1 MGVIHS
7 APWSVPMP
15 TFRSRTLNVSIARP
29 WTDVYAYASDPR
41 NMHQWAAGL
50 GHDFAP
56 DGDGWAFHDPGGQ
69 RIRLTF
75 TPPNVYGVLD
85 HDVFTPTGV
94 VHSAMRVMPN
104 GEGAEVTFL
113 LLQLPG
119 MTDTEFARDAA
130 TVQKD
135 LETLKGILETR

>member
-1 MGVIHS
+1 
-7 APWSVPMP
+7 MP
-15 TFRSRTLNVSIARP
+15 IFRSRTLSVTIAHP
-29 WTDVYAYASDPR
+29 WTEVYAYASDPR
-41 NMHQWAAGL
+41 NMHHWAAGL
-50 GHDFAP
+50 GQDFAP
-56 DGDGWAFHDPGGQ
+56 DGDGWAFHDPGGH

-75 TPPNVYGVLD
+75 TPPNIYGVLD

-94 VHSAMRVMPN
+94 VHSTMRVMPN

-130 TVQKD
+130 AVQKD

>member
-1 MGVIHS
+1 MTS
-7 APWSVPMP
+7 FPA
-15 TFRSRTLNVSIARP
+15 
-29 WTDVYAYASDPR
+29 
-41 NMHQWAAGL
+41 
-50 GHDFAP
+50 
-56 DGDGWAFHDPGGQ
+56 GDGWAFHDPAGH

-75 TPPNVYGVLD
+75 TPANGYGVLD

-94 VHSAMRVMPN
+94 VHSAMRVMSN

-119 MTDTEFARDAA
+119 MTDTEFVRDAA

-135 LETLKGILETR
+135 LETLKQILER

>member
-1 MGVIHS
+1 M
-7 APWSVPMP
+7 
-15 TFRSRTLNVSIARP
+15 
-29 WTDVYAYASDPR
+29 DVYAYASDPR
-41 NMHQWAAGL
+41 NMHHRTAGL
-50 GHDFAP
+50 GQDFAP
-56 DGDGWAFHDPGGQ
+56 DGDDWAFHDPGGH

-75 TPPNVYGVLD
+75 TPANVFGALD

-113 LLQLPG
+113 LLQVPG
-119 MTDTEFARDAA
+119 LNRRRARDAA

-135 LETLKGILETR
+135 LEALKHILEC